1 MRQNWNWNQNQLYSL
16 KTGSLLMVH
25 RIRSVAVF
33 VRGKKADSQYYKS
46 NYVSVMVI
54 WILVTMWNT
63 ATKQNETAFFL
74 VRNPGTITNYYSEY
88 LIAPKCRSCTKATYI
103 YRAMQRVVRKSRI
116 YAVKKSV
123 RYRTEVVGPFFSAL
137 IRYDTV

>member
-1 MRQNWNWNQNQLYSL
+1 MRQNWNRNQNQLYSL

-33 VRGKKADSQYYKS
+33 VRGKKADSQYCKS

-54 WILVTMWNT
+54 WIIVTMWNT

-74 VRNPGTITNYYSEY
+74 VRNPATITNYYSEY
-88 LIAPKCRSCTKATYI
+88 LIAQKCRSCTKATYI
-103 YRAMQRVVRKSRI
+103 YRAMQRVVRKSSN
-116 YAVKKSV
+116 YSVKKSV

-137 IRYDTV
+137 VRYDTV